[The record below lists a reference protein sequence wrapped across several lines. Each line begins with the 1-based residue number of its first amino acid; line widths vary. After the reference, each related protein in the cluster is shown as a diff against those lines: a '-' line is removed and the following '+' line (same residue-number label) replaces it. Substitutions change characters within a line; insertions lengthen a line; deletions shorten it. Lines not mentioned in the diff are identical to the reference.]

1 MSAEPDGR
9 RRRGEDNRR
18 KIVTAFMDFV
28 REGRIGPTAEE
39 IAARADVGLRTVF
52 RHFDDMES
60 LYREIATEI
69 EAQVRPLVD
78 RPFTAANWRG
88 RLDELVQR
96 RAALFER
103 IMPFRIAADV
113 HRHESSMIAE
123 RQRDFVKL
131 QRAYLREVLPRPIGD
146 DRLRLE
152 ALDLVT
158 SYEAWRR
165 LRHEQQL
172 SPEDAE
178 RAMAMAVRALIA
190 GTSP

>member
-1 MSAEPDGR
+1 MPVEPDGR

-28 REGRIGPTAEE
+28 REGRIGPTADEV
-39 IAARADVGLRTVF
+39 ATRADVGLRTVF
-52 RHFDDMES
+52 RHFADMES

-78 RPFTAANWRG
+78 RPFSATSWRG
-88 RLDELVQR
+88 RLDEIVQR

-113 HRHESSMIAE
+113 HRHESPSIDR
-123 RQRDFVKL
+123 RQREFVQL
-131 QRAYLREVLPRPIGD
+131 QRDYLLQVLPKTITA
-146 DRLRLE
+146 DRIRLE
-152 ALDLVT
+152 TLDLVT

-172 SPEDAE
+172 SPHDAE
-178 RAMAMAVRALIA
+178 RAMALAVHALIA